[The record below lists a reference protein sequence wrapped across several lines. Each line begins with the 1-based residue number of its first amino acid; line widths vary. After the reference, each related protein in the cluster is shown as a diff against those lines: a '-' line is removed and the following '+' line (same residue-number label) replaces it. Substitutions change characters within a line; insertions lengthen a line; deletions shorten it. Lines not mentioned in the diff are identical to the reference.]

1 MRARPW
7 VAEPASELPSELVRE
22 PESELVREPGADL
35 RLLPGALA
43 GWVVTAVTL
52 GAPAWWRVGV
62 AAVLVV
68 VAAGV
73 AGVAGAGLDRRRVGR
88 LRAALAFGVAATG
101 LCLGAAGLQS
111 LMREAGTVRAL
122 AGDGAV
128 VRVEGSVVGDPRVLD
143 GSTQVSG
150 RDLVLVELSLRAVE
164 GRGARTAVRS
174 RVLVFADPRWALLHW
189 GERVRAT
196 GRLAPARP
204 GDDVVATLSA
214 RGPPHVTAAAPAV
227 ARGAEWLRVGL
238 RRACAGL
245 SPDPRGLLPGLV
257 VGDTS
262 LQPAGLLDAM
272 RATGLTH
279 LSAVSGTNVTIV
291 CVLALALG
299 RLVGLGRRSRLAA
312 AGVVLAGF
320 VVLARPEPSVLR
332 AAAMGVIGLLA
343 VAGSRRRAGV
353 PALSAAVLVLLVVD
367 PWLAR
372 SYGFALSV
380 LATLGLLL
388 LARPWAG
395 WLSRWLPPWLAAG
408 VAIPL
413 AAQAVCGPV
422 VVLLSGQ
429 VSLVAIPANALVAPL
444 VAPATVLGLAAAIA
458 SVVSVSVAQLL
469 ATVAGWPCSLVTVVA
484 RRLAQVP
491 GGQVTWPG
499 GARGAIA
506 LAAVTVALVLGGPLL
521 ARHARRRPVAAAGV
535 LAVAVAAVL
544 PVPGTS
550 AWPPP
555 GWVLVA
561 CDVGQGD
568 ALVLS
573 SGPGRAVLVDAGPAP
588 EDVDRCLTRL
598 GVRSLDA
605 VVLTH
610 FHADHVDGLPG
621 ALRDRRVGVVLTTLV
636 DDPPERARAVRAWCA
651 AAQVPV
657 RQALAGQSEESGAVS
672 WQVLWP
678 ERVIQE
684 GSVPNNS
691 SAVLRVRSHGLT
703 LLLTGDIEPEAARA
717 VAVRLAALPQPAVDV
732 LKVAHHGSAKQDP
745 GLLALARPRLAL
757 ISVGAGNDYGHPAPV
772 TLRLLGG
779 LGAVVARTDLRGD
792 LAVVAGTGG
801 PALASS
807 GPRSHAASPS
817 ASRSEG

>member
-1 MRARPW
+1 MTATD
-7 VAEPASELPSELVRE
+7 PSRE
-22 PESELVREPGADL
+22 PVPEAGPDL

-43 GWVVTAVTL
+43 AWVVTAATL
-52 GAPAWWRVGV
+52 GVPSWWRVGAAASLVVLV
-62 AAVLVV
+62 AAVAV
-68 VAAGV
+68 
-73 AGVAGAGLDRRRVGR
+73 DRRPMGG
-88 LRAALAFGVAATG
+88 LRAALAFCLAATA

-111 LMREAGTVRAL
+111 LARDAGTVRSL
-122 AGDGAV
+122 ADAGAV
-128 VRVEGSVVGDPRVLD
+128 VRVEGSVASDPRALA
-143 GSTQVSG
+143 GPTQPPG
-150 RDLVLVELSLRAVE
+150 RQLVLVELSLRAVE

-174 RVLVFADPRWALLHW
+174 RVLVFADARWAELHW

-214 RGPPHVTAAAPAV
+214 RGPPQVTVGAATPA
-227 ARGAEWLRVGL
+227 RWAERLRAGL
-238 RRACAGL
+238 RRAAASL

-262 LQPAGLLDAM
+262 QQPAGLLDAM

-299 RLVGLGRRSRLAA
+299 RLAGLGRRSRLVAA
-312 AGVVLAGF
+312 AVVLGGF

-332 AAAMGVIGLLA
+332 AAVMGVIGLLA

-353 PALSAAVLVLLVVD
+353 PALSTAVLLLLVVD

-388 LARPWAG
+388 LARPWTS

-408 VAIPL
+408 IAIPL

-444 VAPATVLGLAAAIA
+444 VAPATVLGLAAA
-458 SVVSVSVAQLL
+458 VVSLASAPLAHLL
-469 ATVAGWPCSLVTVVA
+469 AVVAGWPCAGITAVA

-491 GGQVTWPG
+491 GGQVAWPA
-499 GARGAIA
+499 GARGALA
-506 LAAVTVALVLGGPLL
+506 LAVVTTALVAGGPLL
-521 ARHARRRPVAAAGV
+521 ARHARRRPVAATGG
-535 LAVAVAAVL
+535 LAVAMALVV
-544 PVPGTS
+544 PVPGNPV
-550 AWPPP
+550 WPPP
-555 GWVLVA
+555 GWVLVV

-573 SGPGRAVLVDAGPAP
+573 TAPGRAVLVDAGPAP
-588 EDVDRCLTRL
+588 DDVDGCLTRL

-621 ALRDRRVGVVLTTLV
+621 ALRGRRVGAVLTTIA
-636 DDPPERARAVRAWCA
+636 DDPPERARAVSAWCSA
-651 AAQVPV
+651 AAIPV
-657 RQALAGQSEESGAVS
+657 RSTRAGEGVRSGTLT
-672 WQVLWP
+672 WRVLWP

-691 SAVLRVRSHGLT
+691 SVVLLAQSHGLT
-703 LLLTGDIEPEAARA
+703 LLLSGDIEPEAARV

-757 ISVGAGNDYGHPAPV
+757 ISVGTGNDYGHPATS
-772 TLRLLGG
+772 TLRLLAGV
-779 LGAVVARTDLRGD
+779 GALVARTDLRGD
-792 LAVVAGTGG
+792 LAVVAGTSG
-801 PALASS
+801 PTLVTS
-807 GPRSHAASPS
+807 GPRSHASSSHPADAPVVSD
-817 ASRSEG
+817 GG

>member
-1 MRARPW
+1 MSDPTP
-7 VAEPASELPSELVRE
+7 EPVHEQGP
-22 PESELVREPGADL
+22 DL

-43 GWVVTAVTL
+43 AWVVTASTL
-52 GAPAWWRVGV
+52 GSPSWWRVGS
-62 AAVLVV
+62 
-68 VAAGV
+68 AAGLLAAAAGIAGVQIRRRTV
-73 AGVAGAGLDRRRVGR
+73 AG
-88 LRAALAFGVAATG
+88 LRTALAFTLAATA

-111 LMREAGTVRAL
+111 LARDAGTVRSL
-122 AGDGAV
+122 ADAGAV
-128 VRVEGSVVGDPRVLD
+128 VRVEGSVAGDPRPLA
-143 GSTQVSG
+143 GPTRLPG
-150 RDLVLVELSLRAVE
+150 RRLVLVELTVSAVE

-174 RVLVFADPRWALLHW
+174 RVLVFADARWAHLHW
-189 GERVRAT
+189 GERLRAT

-214 RGPPHVTAAAPAV
+214 RGPPQVTAQAPAV
-227 ARGAEWLRVGL
+227 ARGAERLRAGL
-238 RRACAGL
+238 RRAAASL

-262 LQPAGLLDAM
+262 QQPPGLLEAM

-291 CVLALALG
+291 CVLALGLG
-299 RLVGLGRRSRLAA
+299 RLAGLGRRSRLVAA
-312 AGVVLAGF
+312 AVVLGGF

-332 AAAMGVIGLLA
+332 AAVMGVIGLLA

-353 PALSAAVLVLLVVD
+353 PALSTAVLVLLVVD

-388 LARPWAG
+388 LARPWTG
-395 WLSRWLPPWLAAG
+395 WLARWLPPWLAAG
-408 VAIPL
+408 IAIPL

-444 VAPATVLGLAAAIA
+444 VAPATVLGLAAA
-458 SVVSVSVAQLL
+458 VVSPASAPMAHLL
-469 ATVAGWPCSLVTVVA
+469 AVVAGWPCSVITLVA

-491 GGQVTWPG
+491 GGQIAWPG
-499 GARGAIA
+499 GARGALT
-506 LAAVTVALVLGGPLL
+506 LAVITLALVVAGPLL
-521 ARHARRRPVAAAGV
+521 ARHARRRPVAAAGG
-535 LAVAVAAVL
+535 LAVSVALVL

-555 GWVLVA
+555 GWVLVV

-573 SGPGRAVLVDAGPAP
+573 TAPGRAVLVDAGPAP
-588 EDVDRCLTRL
+588 DDVDRCLTRL

-605 VVLTH
+605 IVLTH

-621 ALRDRRVGVVLTTLV
+621 ALRGRRVGAVLTTIV
-636 DDPPERARAVRAWCA
+636 DDPPEQARTVRSLAAVAD
-651 AAQVPV
+651 VPV
-657 RQALAGQSEESGAVS
+657 RSTRAGEEGSSGVVS
-672 WQVLWP
+672 WQLLWP
-678 ERVIQE
+678 QRVIAA

-691 SAVLRVRSHGLT
+691 SVVLRVRTHGLT
-703 LLLTGDIEPEAARA
+703 LLLAGDIEPEAARE
-717 VAVRLAALPQPAVDV
+717 VAARLAALPDPSVDV

-745 GLLALARPRLAL
+745 GLVALARPRLAL
-757 ISVGAGNDYGHPAPV
+757 ISVGAGNDYGHPAPS
-772 TLRLLGG
+772 TMRLLGG
-779 LGAVVARTDLRGD
+779 LGALIARTDVDGD
-792 LAVVAGTGG
+792 LAVVSGSAG
-801 PALASS
+801 PALVRS
-807 GPRSHAASPS
+807 GPREHATRPVGSGSGAPS
-817 ASRSEG
+817 VGSGG

>member
-1 MRARPW
+1 MTGADPPP
-7 VAEPASELPSELVRE
+7 EPA
-22 PESELVREPGADL
+22 PEQGPDL
-35 RLLPGALA
+35 RLLPGALTA
-43 GWVVTAVTL
+43 WTVTAATL
-52 GAPAWWRVGV
+52 AVPSWWRVGV
-62 AAVLVV
+62 AAGL
-68 VAAGV
+68 VAAGASV
-73 AGVAGAGLDRRRVGR
+73 ARVGLGR
-88 LRAALAFGVAATG
+88 RSVSGLRAALAFALAATA

-111 LMREAGTVRAL
+111 LARDAGTVRSL
-122 AGDGAV
+122 AAAGAV
-128 VRVEGSVVGDPRVLD
+128 VRVEGSVASDPRPLA
-143 GSTQVSG
+143 GPTRLAG
-150 RDLVLVELSLRAVE
+150 RQLVLLQLSLRAVE

-174 RVLVFADPRWALLHW
+174 RVLVFADARWAQLHR
-189 GERVRAT
+189 GERLRAT

-214 RGPPHVTAAAPAV
+214 RGPPQVTGGAPAV
-227 ARGAEWLRVGL
+227 ARGTERLRAGL
-238 RRACAGL
+238 RRAAASL

-262 LQPAGLLDAM
+262 RQPPGLVDAM

-299 RLVGLGRRSRLAA
+299 RLAGLGRRSRLVAA
-312 AGVVLAGF
+312 AVVLGGF

-332 AAAMGVIGLLA
+332 AAVMGVIGLLA
-343 VAGSRRRAGV
+343 VAGSRRRTGV
-353 PALSAAVLVLLVVD
+353 PALSTAVLVLLVVD

-388 LARPWAG
+388 LARPWTS
-395 WLSRWLPPWLAAG
+395 WLSRWLPAWLAAAI
-408 VAIPL
+408 AIPL

-444 VAPATVLGLAAAIA
+444 VAPATVLGLVAA
-458 SVVSVSVAQLL
+458 VVSPASAPLAHLL
-469 ATVAGWPCSLVTVVA
+469 AVVAGWPCSVIALVA

-491 GGQVTWPG
+491 GGQVAWPG
-499 GARGAIA
+499 GARGALT
-506 LAAVTVALVLGGPLL
+506 LAVGTAALVAAGPLL
-521 ARHARRRPVAAAGV
+521 ARHARRRPVAATGG
-535 LAVAVAAVL
+535 LAVALALVL

-555 GWVLVA
+555 GWVLVV

-573 SGPGRAVLVDAGPAP
+573 TAPGRAVLVDAGPAP
-588 EDVDRCLTRL
+588 DDVDRCLTRL

-621 ALRDRRVGVVLTTLV
+621 ALRGRRVGAVLTTIV
-636 DDPPERARAVRAWCA
+636 DDPPERARAVSAWCA
-651 AAQVPV
+651 EAGVAV
-657 RQALAGQSEESGAVS
+657 RSTRAGESVRTGTIT

-678 ERVIQE
+678 ERVIHE

-691 SAVLRVRSHGLT
+691 SVVLRVQSRGLT
-703 LLLTGDIEPEAARA
+703 LLLAGDIEPEAAR
-717 VAVRLAALPQPAVDV
+717 VIAVRLGALPQPGVDV

-757 ISVGAGNDYGHPAPV
+757 ISVGAGNDYGHPADS

-779 LGAVVARTDLRGD
+779 LGAVIARTDLLGD
-792 LAVVAGTGG
+792 LAVVAGASG
-801 PALASS
+801 PALATS
-807 GPRSHAASPS
+807 GPRSHTSSPS
-817 ASRSEG
+817 SGSSTAR